1 MSPLNLDNVG
11 GENKVPETTPNASTN
26 GAEKKPETNVSAPNN
41 EELAAPYVEQRKVII
56 SLTHNYS
63 VYRKVN
69 IKTMGHRRDT
79 IGSSITSCRTL
90 LSNQKEIETYF
101 PSIVGLSPKHNDFIS
116 RVRNWLNNIQFIVKD
131 NDAVLDTSFEW
142 KHKSDYLAFRK
153 REEAIDEEYSRI
165 DRSDMSAI
173 EKGVAKRVAA
183 INSLEGEKCEYGR
196 PVNLEDYLMYRHC
209 LLYKPVA
216 KDTALI
222 NSDPT
227 YRFYIKDEAKEAEK
241 KKRFTEER
249 VKAMNKFIELNAS
262 PSKFNAVY
270 LSICVAN
277 NKNIA
282 EALLKDY
289 TEKQTIVMDFVNNNP
304 DKFNKMTNDKN
315 IVLKAFIE
323 TLIARGEL
331 VRAEYNQQIST
342 ADGEF
347 IGSNI
352 NEAVAY
358 FNNPEHKALY
368 EAYQNKLKLF

>member
-1 MSPLNLDNVG
+1 MSPFNPNPVG
-11 GENKVPETTPNASTN
+11 GEQGKI
-26 GAEKKPETNVSAPNN
+26 SAKISPTENIQSATKPNN
-41 EELAAPYVEQRKVII
+41 SFEEDANAPYLEERKVTI

-69 IKTMGHRRDT
+69 LKAMGHRKDT

-90 LSNQKEIETYF
+90 LSNQKEIEIYF
-101 PSIVGLSPKHNDFIS
+101 PSIVGLSPSHPDFVG
-116 RVRNWLNNIQFIVKD
+116 RVRAWLNNIQFIVQD
-131 NDAVLDTSFEW
+131 NDVTLDTSFEW
-142 KHKSDYLAFRK
+142 NHKKDYIAFK
-153 REEAIDEEYSRI
+153 RREAVIDEEYSKI
-165 DRSDMSAI
+165 DRSDVSAI
-173 EKGVAKRVAA
+173 EKGVSKRITA
-183 INSLEGEKCEYGR
+183 INSLESEKCQYGR
-196 PVNLEDYLMYRHC
+196 PVNVEDYLMYRHC

-222 NSDPT
+222 NSDPS

-270 LSICVAN
+270 IAICVTN
-277 NKNIA
+277 GKNIA
-282 EALLKDY
+282 ESLVKDLS
-289 TEKQTIVMDFVNNNP
+289 EKQTIVMDFVNNNP
-304 DKFNKMTNDKN
+304 DKFNKLNNDKN
-315 IVLKAFIE
+315 IILKAFIE
-323 TLIARGEL
+323 TLISRGEL

-342 ADGEF
+342 AEGEF